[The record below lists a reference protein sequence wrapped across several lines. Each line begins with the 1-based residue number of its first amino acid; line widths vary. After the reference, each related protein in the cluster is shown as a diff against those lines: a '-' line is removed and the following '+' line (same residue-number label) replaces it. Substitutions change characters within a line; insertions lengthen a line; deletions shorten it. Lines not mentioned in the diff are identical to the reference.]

1 MLRVAVTA
9 VVIVAATV
17 SIEREI
23 SGSKR
28 DFDKVVLE
36 NKKATEEIREN
47 QKEIERLAGQVAAM
61 NKQLSDINELWG
73 PGRWKMKK
81 ERMK

>member
-17 SIEREI
+17 SIQREI
-23 SGSKR
+23 SRSKQ

-36 NKKATEEIREN
+36 NRIESDEIREN
-47 QKEIERLAGQVAAM
+47 QKEIERLAAQIAAM

-81 ERMK
+81 ERLK